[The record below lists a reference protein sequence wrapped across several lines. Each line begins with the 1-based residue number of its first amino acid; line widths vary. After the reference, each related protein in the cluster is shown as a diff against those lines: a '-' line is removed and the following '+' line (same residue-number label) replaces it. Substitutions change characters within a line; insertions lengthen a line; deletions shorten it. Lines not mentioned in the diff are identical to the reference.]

1 MVMLVLDVVIAFFGL
16 YMVVTALQMKKT
28 GKINEILLAKDEYKK
43 CKDEQGFIA
52 FFAGRQALYGA
63 CVLLG

>member
-28 GKINEILLAKDEYKK
+28 GKINEFQIGL
-43 CKDEQGFIA
+43 
-52 FFAGRQALYGA
+52 
-63 CVLLG
+63 